1 MSANK
6 RRNFS
11 GAFLPQDCGYGA
23 WHLSSAV
30 PHEID
35 VILQGADRGAARAF
49 GTAPV
54 MDLCIEWDAKT
65 ALLRFTSGGAAA
77 TVRAAVAIVHEPL
90 RSLYDGLPLVK
101 FDADARRFWR
111 RVFRLVRIPGGRYL
125 LKFLT
130 RSGRPLPKNR
140 DLHHKKR

>member
-11 GAFLPQDCGYGA
+11 GAFLPQDCGNGA
-23 WHLSSAV
+23 WRLSSAA

-49 GTAPV
+49 GTTPLV
-54 MDLCIEWDAKT
+54 DLCIEWDAQI
-65 ALLRFTSGGAAA
+65 ALLRFTSADRAA

-90 RSLYDGLPLVK
+90 RALYDSLPLVK
-101 FDADARRFWR
+101 FDANARRFWR

-130 RSGRPLPKNR
+130 RSAKP
-140 DLHHKKR
+140 

>member
-11 GAFLPQDCGYGA
+11 GAFLPQDCGNGA
-23 WHLSSAV
+23 WQLSSAA

-35 VILQGADRGAARAF
+35 VVLQGADRGAARAF

-54 MDLCIEWDAKT
+54 VDLCIEWDAKA
-65 ALLRFTSGGAAA
+65 ALLRFTSGDGTA
-77 TVRAAVAIVHEPL
+77 TVSAAVAIVHEPL
-90 RSLYDGLPLVK
+90 RALYDGLPLVK
-101 FDADARRFWR
+101 FDAAARRFWR

-130 RSGRPLPKNR
+130 RSAKPQT
-140 DLHHKKR
+140 

>member
-1 MSANK
+1 MSANQ

-11 GAFLPQDCGYGA
+11 GTFLPQDCGHGA
-23 WHLSSAV
+23 WRLSSAA

-49 GTAPV
+49 GRAPV
-54 MDLCIEWDAKT
+54 IDLCIEWDAKT
-65 ALLRFTSGGAAA
+65 ALLRFTSGDGAA
-77 TVRAAVAIVHEPL
+77 TVRTAVAIVHEPL

>member
-65 ALLRFTSGGAAA
+65 ALLRFRSRDGAA

-90 RSLYDGLPLVK
+90 RTLYDGLPLVK

-130 RSGRPLPKNR
+130 RSGKPTPKNR